1 MKTKETTYA
10 QKAIQKRIVEKND
23 CHQPELFQFHN
34 SDNYSDYS
42 DYSDYVDYGDNINYS
57 IM

>member
-1 MKTKETTYA
+1 METKETTYA
-10 QKAIQKRIVEKND
+10 QEVILSRMADKLKQKSN
-23 CHQPELFQFHN
+23 FQ
-34 SDNYSDYS
+34 DYSDYS

>member
-1 MKTKETTYA
+1 METKETTYA

-23 CHQPELFQFHN
+23 CHQSELFQFHN